1 MFELLRMKSL
11 LPLQHKD
18 IAFFFK
24 KYGISIHGNYI
35 FFSTVTWHFWIT
47 LLAL

>member
-11 LPLQHKD
+11 LSLQHKD
-18 IAFFFK
+18 IAFFK

-35 FFSTVTWHFWIT
+35 FF
-47 LLAL
+47 LQ